1 MTMKVILR
9 ENVKGTGSAGD
20 VIDVKPGF
28 ARNYLVPQGLA
39 YQATVGNMRAYES
52 EKYRNAKHQEQ
63 LQLEAQQRKV
73 EIEKI
78 SLTTAVKVGEDDRL
92 FGSVT
97 THVIAELLQEKGYS
111 INHRK
116 IILEEPIKQLGVF
129 EIGIELTPGVIATVK
144 LWVVKE

>member
-1 MTMKVILR
+1 MKVILR
-9 ENVKGTGSAGD
+9 EDLKGQGAAGD
-20 VIDVKPGF
+20 VIEVKPGF

-39 YQATVGNMRAYES
+39 YQATTGNMRVYES
-52 EKYRNAKHQEQ
+52 EKYRKAKRQEQ
-63 LQLEAQQRKV
+63 VRLEAHQKKT

-78 SLTTAVKVGEDDRL
+78 SLTTVVKVGEDERL

-97 THVIAELLQEKGYS
+97 SHTIADLLKEKGYD

-116 IILEEPIKQLGVF
+116 ILLEEPIKQLGVF
-129 EIGIELTPGVIATVK
+129 EIGIELASGVVATIK

>member
-1 MTMKVILR
+1 MKVILR
-9 ENVKGTGSAGD
+9 DEVKGKGSAGE
-20 VIDVKPGF
+20 IIEVKPGY

-39 YQATVGNMRAYES
+39 YMATEGNMRVYET
-52 EKYRNAKHQEQ
+52 EKHRKAKHLEQ
-63 LQLEAQQRKV
+63 TRAAAMQRKA

-78 SLTTAVKVGEDDRL
+78 SLTTTVKVGEDDRL

-97 THVIAELLQEKGYS
+97 THNIADLLKEKGYD

-116 IILEEPIKQLGVF
+116 IILVEPIKQLGVF
-129 EIGIELTPGVIATVK
+129 EIGIDLAPGVIATVK

>member
-1 MTMKVILR
+1 MKVILR
-9 ENVKGTGSAGD
+9 EDVKGKGAAGD
-20 VIDVKPGF
+20 VIEVKTGF

-39 YQATVGNMRAYES
+39 YLATTGNMQAYES
-52 EKYRNAKHQEQ
+52 DKFRKAKRSEQ
-63 LQLEAQQRKV
+63 IRAEAHQRKA

-78 SLTTAVKVGEDDRL
+78 SLTTVVKVGEDERL
-92 FGSVT
+92 YGSVT
-97 THVIAELLQEKGYS
+97 TTNIAELLLEKGYD

-129 EIGIELTPGVIATVK
+129 EIGIELAAGVIATVK